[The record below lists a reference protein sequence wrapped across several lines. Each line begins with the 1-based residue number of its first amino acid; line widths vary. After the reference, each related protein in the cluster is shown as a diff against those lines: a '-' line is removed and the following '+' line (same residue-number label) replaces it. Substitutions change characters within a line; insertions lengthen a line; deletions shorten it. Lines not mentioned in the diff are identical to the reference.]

1 MKQDIQGCL
10 QSYYSDS
17 VAEVLAPQISN
28 LNCISTGWESNIY
41 SFALRHGKANQLEH
55 KELIL
60 RIYSGEEAPQRSVR
74 EYHCMSQLHS
84 AGFPVPQVLLLE
96 RENSPFSGN
105 LTNVPSQT
113 KLIT

>member
-55 KELIL
+55 K
-60 RIYSGEEAPQRSVR
+60 
-74 EYHCMSQLHS
+74 
-84 AGFPVPQVLLLE
+84 
-96 RENSPFSGN
+96 
-105 LTNVPSQT
+105 
-113 KLIT
+113 